1 MNVRKTFLSALVA
14 CFGLALFVASCA
26 TPSTTPPTTCQNGQ
40 MSCGGVCTDVTT
52 TQNCGACG
60 KTCGN
65 GQVCQ
70 SGSCQCGAGLLLCNG
85 QCVASDSS
93 HCGSCT
99 TTCSGTQV
107 CSNNVCSTSCGAG
120 QMQCSGG
127 ACANLASDNANCGS
141 CGRVCSGGSTCQ
153 NSNCACAG
161 GQPLCGT
168 MCCGNGQTCTNNQ
181 CVNPTGTG
189 GTTGSAGSTG
199 TAGSAG
205 GTTGTAGSAGGT
217 TGSAGRGG
225 SSGGTGGTGGA
236 SPNACATPD
245 TISNF
250 EEGTGDPVVLPGV
263 NVSGKW
269 EIFNDKGAGATE
281 TMKVEATG
289 DTTDCH
295 KYALHTTGSGWAMYA
310 GMGLTNLAGTAMA
323 PTVYPNTK
331 SYTGIKF
338 RAKVGT
344 THPKNSPVRFN
355 ISTPWTE
362 GTSSGGMC
370 AGKTTATPEKAAVD
384 CYQHL
389 GRYLQDDYALTT
401 EWKDITF
408 CFDRDLYPLSLP
420 TTITNAQREAVAAN
434 MLKVQFQFNQA
445 NDWTVSS
452 YPTEGKYTPVNKT
465 APFDLWIDEVSFFT
479 GECPVNTTFKSTGS
493 AMKAFPQNKAPT
505 GGSCSIATNAAK
517 FNTAISQIYAR
528 WTKNFVRT
536 DGGGLK
542 VICPEQENGV
552 TTSESMGYG
561 MLIAAAMG
569 DKDSFDKMWTYVK
582 GKLSGGLMT
591 WKPGQTGSAT
601 DGDEDIAYA
610 LYMANAQWGG
620 YKSDADAMGSAF
632 AADIANDVVSGG
644 SNYKTVFNPSYF
656 APAAYRKFPGGYAS
670 AISKTYGLVNANI
683 NASTAGIPTD
693 WADPGSGAPKTA
705 AEVGAQVS
713 SGLDGQVLGYD
724 GARVAWRLGLD
735 ACTGSADASTSLN
748 RIISF
753 FATKYNNGDT
763 IDFMKAG
770 WVKGSGQPHQKSVD
784 CQGSFIGP
792 MGVAGMAVGGTNG
805 PKFRDRAFR
814 AMLDILDYGDFN
826 HTYFPSTVGF
836 LTLLLMSG
844 NFPTP

>member
-1 MNVRKTFLSALVA
+1 VNLGSDGTNCGTCGAA
-14 CFGLALFVASCA
+14 
-26 TPSTTPPTTCQNGQ
+26 CQNGAVC
-40 MSCGGVCTDVTT
+40 SLGVCST
-52 TQNCGACG
+52 N
-60 KTCGN
+60 
-65 GQVCQ
+65 
-70 SGSCQCGAGLLLCNG
+70 CGAGLTKCGNSCANLQSDG
-85 QCVASDSS
+85 QN
-93 HCGSCT
+93 CGT
-99 TTCSGTQV
+99 
-107 CSNNVCSTSCGAG
+107 CGAA
-120 QMQCSGG
+120 CSGG
-127 ACANLASDNANCGS
+127 RLCASGACACPSGQAFCNGS
-141 CGRVCSGGSTCQ
+141 CV
-153 NSNCACAG
+153 A
-161 GQPLCGT
+161 
-168 MCCGNGQTCTNNQ
+168 
-181 CVNPTGTG
+181 
-189 GTTGSAGSTG
+189 GTTC
-199 TAGSAG
+199 
-205 GTTGTAGSAGGT
+205 
-217 TGSAGRGG
+217 
-225 SSGGTGGTGGA
+225 GTGGTGGSTSTGGSVGTTGGSVGTTGGTVGSMGGSGTTGGTVGTTGGVTNIGGA
-236 SPNACATPD
+236 GGTATGGSGGAGGSVVGGANSCATAD

-250 EEGTGDPVVLPGV
+250 EEGSGDPAIQPGV
-263 NVSGKW
+263 NITGKW
-269 EIFNDKGAGATE
+269 ELFNDKGAGATE
-281 TMKVEATG
+281 TMKIEASG

-295 KYALHTTGSGWAMYA
+295 KFALHTTGSGWASYA
-310 GMGLTNLAGTAMA
+310 GVGITNFAGTDKA
-323 PTVYPNTK
+323 PTVYPNAK

-338 RAKVGT
+338 RAKVGAN
-344 THPKNSPVRFN
+344 HPKNSPVRFN

-362 GTSSGGMC
+362 GSTSGGMC
-370 AGKTTATPEKAAVD
+370 AGATTATPEKAKVD

-401 EWKDITF
+401 EWKELTF

-420 TTITNAQREAVAAN
+420 TTLTNTQRESVAAN

-445 NDWTVSS
+445 NDWTVGT

-465 APFDLWIDEVSFFT
+465 AAFDLWIDDISFFA
-479 GECPVNTTFKSTGS
+479 GACPVNNTFKSTGS
-493 AMKAFPQNKAPT
+493 AMKPFPQNKAPT
-505 GGSCSIATNAAK
+505 GGSCALAKNADK

-536 DGGGLK
+536 DGSGLK

-591 WKPGQTGSAT
+591 WKTGQTGSAT

-620 YKSDADAMGSAF
+620 YKTDADAMGTAF
-632 AADIANDVVSGG
+632 AADIASDLVSGG

-656 APAAYRKFPGGYAS
+656 APAAYRKFPGGYAA

-693 WADPGSGAPKTA
+693 WADPASGAPKTA

-735 ACTGSADASTSLN
+735 ACTGGSDASASLN
-748 RIISF
+748 KIISF
-753 FATKYNNGDT
+753 FSTKYDNGDT

-805 PKFRDRAFR
+805 PKFRDRSFR

-836 LTLLLMSG
+836 LTLLIMSG

>member
-1 MNVRKTFLSALVA
+1 MVGLS
-14 CFGLALFVASCA
+14 FILALGCSASE
-26 TPSTTPPTTCQNGQ
+26 
-40 MSCGGVCTDVTT
+40 
-52 TQNCGACG
+52 
-60 KTCGN
+60 
-65 GQVCQ
+65 
-70 SGSCQCGAGLLLCNG
+70 
-85 QCVASDSS
+85 
-93 HCGSCT
+93 
-99 TTCSGTQV
+99 
-107 CSNNVCSTSCGAG
+107 
-120 QMQCSGG
+120 
-127 ACANLASDNANCGS
+127 
-141 CGRVCSGGSTCQ
+141 
-153 NSNCACAG
+153 
-161 GQPLCGT
+161 
-168 MCCGNGQTCTNNQ
+168 
-181 CVNPTGTG
+181 
-189 GTTGSAGSTG
+189 
-199 TAGSAG
+199 
-205 GTTGTAGSAGGT
+205 
-217 TGSAGRGG
+217 
-225 SSGGTGGTGGA
+225 GTGGTGGA
-236 SPNACATPD
+236 TSVGTGGQTPGSGGMGNPNGTGGTNNPGTGGTNNPGGGTGGTNNPGTGGTNNPGGGTGGTNNPGTGGTNNPGGTGGTNNPGGGTGGTNNPGTGGSGGAVGGGAATGGSPGGTSACGTPD

-250 EEGTGDPVVLPGV
+250 EEGSGDPVIRPGV
-263 NVSGKW
+263 NITGKW
-269 EIFNDKGAGATE
+269 ETFNDKGAGATE
-281 TMKVEATG
+281 TMKIEASG

-295 KYALHTTGSGWAMYA
+295 KFALHTTGSGWASYA
-310 GMGLTNLAGTAMA
+310 GVGITNFAGTEKA
-323 PTVYPNTK
+323 PTVYANSK

-338 RAKVGT
+338 RAKVGA

-362 GTSSGGMC
+362 GSSSGGMC
-370 AGKTTATPEKAAVD
+370 AGKTTASPEKAAVD

-420 TTITNAQREAVAAN
+420 TTITNAQRESVAAN

-445 NDWTVSS
+445 NDWTVSN
-452 YPTEGKYTPVNKT
+452 YPAEGKFTPVNKT
-465 APFDLWIDEVSFFT
+465 APFDLWIDDISFFT
-479 GECPVNTTFKSTGS
+479 GECPVNNTFKSTGS
-493 AMKAFPQNKAPT
+493 AMKPFPQNKSPT
-505 GGSCSIATNAAK
+505 GGTCEIAKNAAK

-528 WTKNFVRT
+528 WTKNFVRS

-591 WKPGQTGSAT
+591 WKTGASGSAS

-620 YKSDADAMGSAF
+620 YKTDADAMGTAF

-644 SNYKTVFNPSYF
+644 NNFKTVFNPSYF

-683 NASTAGIPTD
+683 NAATAGIPTD
-693 WADPGSGAPKTA
+693 WADMGTGAPKSG
-705 AEVGAQVS
+705 AEVGAQVTS
-713 SGLDGQVLGYD
+713 PIDGQALGYD
-724 GARVAWRLGLD
+724 GARVAWRLALD
-735 ACTGSADASTSLN
+735 ACTGSADASGSLN
-748 RIISF
+748 KIISF
-753 FATKYNNGDT
+753 FSTKYDNGDT

-770 WVKGSGQPHQKSVD
+770 WVKGTGQPHQKAVD

-805 PKFRDRAFR
+805 PKFRDRSFR

-836 LTLLLMSG
+836 LTLLIMSG

>member
-1 MNVRKTFLSALVA
+1 MQRSTSFRVPTLMVGLSLTLVLG
-14 CFGLALFVASCA
+14 CSSG
-26 TPSTTPPTTCQNGQ
+26 
-40 MSCGGVCTDVTT
+40 GGV
-52 TQNCGACG
+52 
-60 KTCGN
+60 
-65 GQVCQ
+65 
-70 SGSCQCGAGLLLCNG
+70 S
-85 QCVASDSS
+85 
-93 HCGSCT
+93 
-99 TTCSGTQV
+99 
-107 CSNNVCSTSCGAG
+107 
-120 QMQCSGG
+120 
-127 ACANLASDNANCGS
+127 
-141 CGRVCSGGSTCQ
+141 
-153 NSNCACAG
+153 
-161 GQPLCGT
+161 
-168 MCCGNGQTCTNNQ
+168 
-181 CVNPTGTG
+181 
-189 GTTGSAGSTG
+189 GSTG
-199 TAGSAG
+199 GASN
-205 GTTGTAGSAGGT
+205 
-217 TGSAGRGG
+217 
-225 SSGGTGGTGGA
+225 GGTGGQSPGSGGINNQSGTGG
-236 SPNACATPD
+236 SNPGSTGGSNPGSTGGSNPGSTGGSNPGSTGGNNPGGTGGSNPGGTGGSNPGGTGGGNATGGSGGAVGGGATTGGSAPGGANGCSTPD

-250 EEGTGDPVVLPGV
+250 EEGAGDPVIQPGV
-263 NVSGKW
+263 NITGKW
-269 EIFNDKGAGATE
+269 EMFNDKGAGATE
-281 TMKVEATG
+281 TMKIEASG

-295 KYALHTTGSGWAMYA
+295 KFALHTTGSGWASYA
-310 GMGLTNLAGTAMA
+310 GVGITNFAGTDKA

-338 RAKVGT
+338 RAKVGS

-362 GTSSGGMC
+362 GSTSGGMC
-370 AGKTTATPEKAAVD
+370 AGMTTATPEKAKVD

-401 EWKDITF
+401 EWKELTF

-420 TTITNAQREAVAAN
+420 TTLTNTQRESVAAN

-445 NDWTVSS
+445 NDWTVSA
-452 YPTEGKYTPVNKT
+452 YPAEGKFTPVNKT
-465 APFDLWIDEVSFFT
+465 APFDLWIDDISFFT
-479 GECPVNTTFKSTGS
+479 GECPVNNTFKSTGS
-493 AMKAFPQNKAPT
+493 AMKPFPQNKSPT
-505 GGSCSIATNAAK
+505 GGSCELAKNAVK

-528 WTKNFVRT
+528 WTKNFVRS

-591 WKPGQTGSAT
+591 WKTGETGSAT

-620 YKSDADAMGSAF
+620 YKTDADAMGTAF
-632 AADIANDVVSGG
+632 AADIASDVVSGG

-683 NASTAGIPTD
+683 NAATAGIPTD
-693 WADPGSGAPKTA
+693 WADMGTGAPKTA
-705 AEVGAQVS
+705 AEVGAKVF

-735 ACTGSADASTSLN
+735 ACTGSADASQSLN
-748 RIISF
+748 KIISF
-753 FATKYNNGDT
+753 FSTKYDNGDT

-770 WVKGSGQPHQKSVD
+770 WVKGTGQPHTKAVD

-792 MGVAGMAVGGTNG
+792 MGVAGMAAGGTNG
-805 PKFRDRAFR
+805 PKFRDRSFR

-836 LTLLLMSG
+836 LTLLMMSG

>member
-1 MNVRKTFLSALVA
+1 MLRRQTLLSALGIVLG
-14 CFGLALFVASCA
+14 CALFVVSCA
-26 TPSTTPPTTCQNGQ
+26 KPDAGSTPCDGKCVAGQTCQSNV
-40 MSCGGVCTDVTT
+40 CVCT
-52 TQNCGACG
+52 
-60 KTCGN
+60 
-65 GQVCQ
+65 
-70 SGSCQCGAGLLLCNG
+70 SGMLCDG
-85 QCVASDSS
+85 QCVSSDSN

-99 TTCSGTQV
+99 NKCSAPLV
-107 CSNNVCSTSCGAG
+107 CSNNMCTSNCQTGEMA
-120 QMQCSGG
+120 CSGG
-127 ACANLASDNANCGS
+127 VCAKVAMDALNCGS
-141 CGRVCSGGSTCQ
+141 CGHVCGV
-153 NSNCACAG
+153 
-161 GQPLCGT
+161 
-168 MCCGNGQTCTNNQ
+168 GQTCSNGN
-181 CVNPTGTG
+181 CVGGAAGTTGTAGTSGVAGTTGSG
-189 GTTGSAGSTG
+189 GTTGSAG
-199 TAGSAG
+199 
-205 GTTGTAGSAGGT
+205 TTGTSGT
-217 TGSAGRGG
+217 TGSAGNGSAGTTGSAGTGGRGG
-225 SSGGTGGTGGA
+225 TGTGGTGGA
-236 SPNACATPD
+236 STNACATPD

-263 NVSGKW
+263 NVTGKW

-338 RAKVGT
+338 RAKVGS

-401 EWKDITF
+401 EWKDVTF

-465 APFDLWIDEVSFFT
+465 APFDLWIDDVSFFT
-479 GECPVNTTFKSTGS
+479 GECPVNNTFKSTGS

-505 GGSCSIATNAAK
+505 GGSCAIATNAAK

-528 WTKNFVRT
+528 WTKNFVRS
-536 DGGGLK
+536 DGSGLK

-569 DKDSFDKMWTYVK
+569 DKDSFDKMWAYVK

-620 YKSDADAMGSAF
+620 YKTDADAMGSAF
-632 AADIANDVVSGG
+632 AADIASDVVSGG

-670 AISKTYGLVNANI
+670 AISKTYGLLNANI
-683 NASTAGIPTD
+683 NATTAGIPTD
-693 WADPGSGAPKTA
+693 WADMSSGAPKTA

-748 RIISF
+748 KVISF